1 MSKYCQTPNFS
12 NCTVH
17 TNANGPLANCTSA
30 PRCNS
35 AAMRALEIPR
45 QFLSSS
51 SDGGGGALSRAVR
64 RWQLTRTERAFLAA
78 KATHRWRLTRGPPGV
93 GPASPL
99 PAAAGEG
106 GCDRGSERHGAYLSD
121 RVSQRSPHSGTHRW
135 RLTWN
140 WRLSHPVRALCWRQP
155 ELARDRHGACLS
167 RRDRESIRDAPLAA
181 HVWATHRTRCGS
193 SGGSRGPGR
202 AYANH
207 AIARAARTALER
219 GSACLSRLDSPR
231 SRRTAGG
238 S

>member
-1 MSKYCQTPNFS
+1 
-12 NCTVH
+12 
-17 TNANGPLANCTSA
+17 
-30 PRCNS
+30 
-35 AAMRALEIPR
+35 MRALEIPR
-45 QFLSSS
+45 QFLLSS

-64 RWQLTRTERAFLAA
+64 RWQLTRGPPGAGPLPAAAGDGGSERASGTERACLAA
-78 KATHRWRLTRGPPGV
+78 IATHRWRLTRGPPGV

-140 WRLSHPVRALCWRQP
+140 WRVSHPVRALCWRQP